1 MHFTDAQQNIRRRQK
16 HTEKQTGFHG
26 ENAVF
31 MEKLERA
38 NDYLFNMVHTDMT
51 YKEQITNF
59 TRTLAELTKRF
70 GVMEAKLEKVLA
82 GHTGVGTSTVT
93 HKHKK
98 DVMGPAYWK
107 ADGKHILD
115 QVGYCYIHG
124 YCMKP
129 AQNSTRCNHSWQSQ
143 GHIDKATRED
153 TMGGLSWGNPKIL
166 WKRGIVAKNIV
177 NKFSKINLIN
187 NTTT

>member
-1 MHFTDAQQNIRRRQK
+1 
-16 HTEKQTGFHG
+16 
-26 ENAVF
+26 
-31 MEKLERA
+31 
-38 NDYLFNMVHTDMT
+38 
-51 YKEQITNF
+51 
-59 TRTLAELTKRF
+59 
-70 GVMEAKLEKVLA
+70 
-82 GHTGVGTSTVT
+82 
-93 HKHKK
+93 
-98 DVMGPAYWK
+98 MGPAYWK

-187 NTTT
+187 NTTNCPHITLNRYVIEDSDITLHCYSKDTPMNNDCTASALHDVQPERYQIVSTLQADMKVSTLNNEARREYKFTTLTQNLL